1 MLWLLRGLLSSMRK
15 FLSCVLVIACLAAS
29 VTAQSRRVWVVK
41 APDAI
46 VEYDPAT
53 FAAKQSIPVPAG
65 VAKAARILQINRQ
78 GQMLFAPN
86 PDDPSPDVGKNGE

>member
-1 MLWLLRGLLSSMRK
+1 MPK
-15 FLSCVLVIACLAAS
+15 FVSCVLVMACLAAS

-53 FAAKQSIPVPAG
+53 FAAKQSAPVPAD

-78 GQMLFAPN
+78 GQIDRKSTRLNSSHLKLSRM
-86 PDDPSPDVGKNGE
+86 PSSA